1 MFQICGFCD
10 FLNMKSKFSGLCKP
24 HAGENAYL
32 TGKMVWN
39 RLFNIGPFQ
48 NRISIF
54 VDTKWSCFHKNTFTF
69 CHA

>member
-1 MFQICGFCD
+1 MAISCDLISKELEIFDFYLHIKMFQICGFCD

-39 RLFNIGPFQ
+39 RLFKSALS
-48 NRISIF
+48 R
-54 VDTKWSCFHKNTFTF
+54 TE
-69 CHA
+69 